1 VSVLRLSGSILGVL
15 LSARWLCADTL
26 IPGDGSIQFT
36 KGGSHT
42 TTITGFG
49 LTSLTGDPPIG
60 KNGAGIFGVINGTD
74 ETIDNLVFDIPTIN
88 FDQPFFAETNL
99 FTTAT
104 IQLEPESDLVVVSF
118 FGVGFAASGGSVFI
132 PAPCNGCDLPA
143 FKGLTTGASNAPLQF
158 FGGLLPGA
166 TNEATLILGFDPS
179 SPGSGFEPGGVPS
192 GQFVPSAPEPGTF
205 ALLLSGTVLIL
216 GRRKFFRR

>member
-1 VSVLRLSGSILGVL
+1 M
-15 LSARWLCADTL
+15 
-26 IPGDGSIQFT
+26 QFT

-60 KNGAGIFGVINGTD
+60 KNGAGIFGVINGTN
-74 ETIDNLVFDIPTIN
+74 ETIDHLVFDLPTIN
-88 FDQPFFAETNL
+88 FNQPFFAETNL

-104 IQLEPESDLVVVSF
+104 IQLEPENNLVVVSF
-118 FGVGFAASGGSVFI
+118 FGVGFAAIGGSVFVPI
-132 PAPCNGCDLPA
+132 PCSDCGSAFEPPTFKLATVAP
-143 FKGLTTGASNAPLQF
+143 NAPQHF

-166 TNEATLILGFDPS
+166 KNEATLFLGFDPN

-192 GQFVPSAPEPGTF
+192 GQFVPSVPEPGTF
-205 ALLLSGTVLIL
+205 ALLLSGAVLIL
-216 GRRKFFRR
+216 GRRKFFRP